1 MPGVRLAAAAL
12 ALEPVRERRRLRA
25 RRRKVAGVLLAG
37 AVGPGAVVGQVVA
50 APLPDAAVHVV
61 SARGSSRS
69 TGARSMRCT
78 AQSSPT
84 TWTSTAIR
92 SSLSRH
98 PVRRPARSSRPARPP
113 GNSAATARAGTTA
126 GHAVTHTAVVS
137 FAPAYDTR
145 HVTDD
150 RAGAP
155 DLMVGSDAL
164 KKVRLDEPVPVVV
177 DHNREHVV
185 GQVRNFWVHEDVDLG
200 TRCRR
205 WWFASCHL
213 TEAPSWLKRGGG
225 VSWSYNLLSAYDL
238 DGISIITSC
247 LFREVSLLTPATQ
260 PAEPLACVMLLKR
273 EAARTSAPAVGPDRL
288 AADEIIDGGILR
300 RPATAACW
308 RCGDGSSARAR
319 GGRPNPC
326 GEIRPTTKAP

>member
-1 MPGVRLAAAAL
+1 MDEHGYPVF
-12 ALEPVRERRRLRA
+12 LEPPPGPKTRAELEAREAAREQRRNSPSRH
-25 RRRKVAGVLLAG
+25 
-37 AVGPGAVVGQVVA
+37 
-50 APLPDAAVHVV
+50 D
-61 SARGSSRS
+61 RGSR
-69 TGARSMRCT
+69 GD
-78 AQSSPT
+78 P
-84 TWTSTAIR
+84 
-92 SSLSRH
+92 
-98 PVRRPARSSRPARPP
+98 
-113 GNSAATARAGTTA
+113 
-126 GHAVTHTAVVS
+126 TAVVS

-288 AADEIIDGGILR
+288 AADEIIDDGILR
-300 RPATAACW
+300 RPAI
-308 RCGDGSSARAR
+308 
-319 GGRPNPC
+319 GRVLAV
-326 GEIRPTTKAP
+326 R